1 MEEDFY
7 QVLGVDRNASGEDIK
22 KAYRKMAMKYHPDR
36 NPGNKEAEQIF
47 KKAAEAY
54 GVLSDPDKKD
64 GMINMEW
71 TALEAQRL
79 LDTAALKI
87 FLTPLE
93 IFLAVVVSL
102 KTSLAEEEGR
112 GRAGR
117 RGASLKC
124 DIEIDFKEVA
134 TGVEK
139 RLS

>member
-7 QVLGVDRNASGEDIK
+7 QVLGVDKNASGEDIK

-54 GVLSDPDKKD
+54 GVLSDPDKKRRYDQYGVD
-64 GMINMEW
+64 GLRG
-71 TALEAQRL
+71 TEAP
-79 LDTAALKI
+79 DTAALKI

-102 KTSLAEEEGR
+102 KTSLAEEEVVVGQVVE
-112 GRAGR
+112 GRA
-117 RGASLKC
+117 
-124 DIEIDFKEVA
+124 
-134 TGVEK
+134 
-139 RLS
+139 

>member
-102 KTSLAEEEGR
+102 KTSLAEEEVVVGQVVE
-112 GRAGR
+112 GRA
-117 RGASLKC
+117 
-124 DIEIDFKEVA
+124 
-134 TGVEK
+134 
-139 RLS
+139 